1 MAITNFISTVW
12 SETLLGALDKRYV
25 GVANCNRAYEGDIRE
40 CGAVVK
46 ICGVGDVS
54 VGDYTKNT
62 DMSAPQTLD
71 DRLCELVIDQAKYF
85 NFQIDDIDRAQS
97 SPRLM
102 SEAMRVAAAA
112 LANTAD
118 AYVYSLYG
126 DAGKT
131 LKHEAVTADNVMD
144 LLISAR
150 TALYAAGVSDMSD
163 AVIEVSPE
171 IAALILKAKIAL
183 SSDNGEAM
191 EAGCLGSV
199 GGCRIFVSSNI
210 VKEDGSGVTMHK
222 CLARTRRA
230 VALAEQLSEID
241 AYRPEKRF
249 ADAVKGLHLYGAK
262 VVHPEEM
269 ILLDLGIAA

>member
-230 VALAEQLSEID
+230 VAFAEQLSEID